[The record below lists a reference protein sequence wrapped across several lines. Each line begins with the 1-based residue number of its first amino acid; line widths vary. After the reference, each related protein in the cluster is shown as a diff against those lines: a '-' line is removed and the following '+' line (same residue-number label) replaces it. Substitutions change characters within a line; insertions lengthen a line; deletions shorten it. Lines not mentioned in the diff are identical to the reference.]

1 MDLQT
6 LINIGAG
13 TVLAVIGWLAR
24 ELWGAVKQLRTD
36 IQRLEVS
43 LPTSYVAKSDFK
55 DALDKIEAGLDRIY
69 AKLDGKADK
78 P

>member
-1 MDLQT
+1 MQQA

-13 TVLAVIGWLAR
+13 VALSVIGWLAR
-24 ELWGAVKQLRTD
+24 ELWGAVQSLRND
-36 IQRLEVS
+36 LQRLEVS

-78 P
+78 T